1 METNRRHSSKRE
13 AILSLLRGTK
23 SHPGAEEIYAQLKP
37 QYPDLSLGTV
47 YRNIAL
53 FRESG
58 EVICVGT
65 VDGQERY
72 DADTHLHA
80 HFICEKCG
88 RVIDLDDRFL
98 PEVSYSELREKYGVI
113 PRTHGATFY
122 GRCADCAAEE
132 AGTKQ

>member
-1 METNRRHSSKRE
+1 MATNRRYSSKRE
-13 AILSLLRGTK
+13 AILSFLRGTE
-23 SHPGAEEIYAQLKP
+23 SHPGAEEIYARLKP

-58 EVICVGT
+58 DVVCVGT

-72 DADTHLHA
+72 DADTHPHA

-88 RVIDLDDRFL
+88 RVMDLDEGFL
-98 PEVSYSELREKYGVI
+98 PEASYAALQAKYGFV
-113 PRTHGATFY
+113 PRTHGTTFY
-122 GRCADCAAEE
+122 GRCADCAA
-132 AGTKQ
+132 AGSEKQ